1 LKLTV
6 SPAALADLERLR
18 AFLADKNL
26 NAARRAVSAITRAID
41 SLLVF
46 PDRGHPAGSGGM
58 RDLVVPFGRSVYIV
72 RFAHDAQRDEIVIIR
87 IWHGREQQ
95 A

>member
-6 SPAALADLERLR
+6 SPAALADLKQLR
-18 AFLADKNL
+18 TFLADKNL

-41 SLLVF
+41 SLHVF
-46 PDRGHPAGSGGM
+46 PDRGRPAGLANM

-72 RFAHDAQRDEIVIIR
+72 RFVHDAQRAEIVIIR
-87 IWHGREQQ
+87 IWHGREQRE
-95 A
+95 